1 MDSGDANWRI
11 EAVLSRGGAGKLAAC
26 TDPRPPAKRNLPGS
40 PTPVQAVSVA
50 ILQNPAKR
58 LEPKARFN
66 WVVSDLVRALL
77 AWKYEWQAKLSGR
90 GYYCAALHGESE
102 YNTTINSDLT
112 VSCNC
117 QDYDGTGH
125 IGDLRKNTFE
135 EIFFGPAAQK
145 LRDELARGKIPIRT
159 CAHCGDLKRLPARG
173 AKPPEIRLPHRGM
186 LLENTVRC
194 NVDCTGC
201 ARESASNL
209 RTSKQMTFEE
219 LCQMGDLVRQLGLRQ
234 LFYLCLGEPFLSP
247 TIGLEMPMLR
257 KKNPDCRIVTSTNA
271 MLINTDAKR
280 EAAMYFSHIFFSVH
294 GITDG
299 MSEKYMHRG
308 NFTKAYAAMKELAAY
323 REARGLTQPILEWKY
338 LLFNWNDHPKHL
350 ERAVELAREAK
361 LDFISFWPTNNP
373 FYGISW
379 RYRLGLLNH
388 VGVKNWK
395 GREVDLRPE
404 GLRGTPVHPAVA
416 EFAAAT

>member
-1 MDSGDANWRI
+1 M
-11 EAVLSRGGAGKLAAC
+11 VTPLSERKVR
-26 TDPRPPAKRNLPGS
+26 DPK
-40 PTPVQAVSVA
+40 
-50 ILQNPAKR
+50 K
-58 LEPKARFN
+58 RFN
-66 WVVSDLVRALL
+66 WIVSDIVRQLL
-77 AWKYEWQAKLSGR
+77 AWKYEWQAKISGR
-90 GYYCAALHGESE
+90 GYYCGALHGESE

-125 IGDLRKNTFE
+125 IGDLRKNSFE
-135 EIFFGPAAQK
+135 EIFLGPTAQK

-201 ARESASNL
+201 AREGAANV
-209 RTSKQMTFEE
+209 RTSKQMSLEE
-219 LCQMGDLVRQLGLRQ
+219 LGQTADLVQRLKLKQ
-234 LFYLCLGEPFLSP
+234 LFYLNLGEPFLSP

-257 KKNPDCRIVTSTNA
+257 KKNPDCRIVTSTNGI
-271 MLINTDAKR
+271 LLNTDAKR
-280 EAAMYFSHIFFSVH
+280 EAALHFSHILFSVH
-294 GITDG
+294 GISDE

-308 NFTKAYAAMKELAAY
+308 SFTKAYAAMKEMAAY
-323 REARGLTQPILEWKY
+323 RNARGLREPILEWKY
-338 LLFNWNDHPKHL
+338 LLFNWNDRPKYL
-350 ERAVELAREAK
+350 EHAIEMARAAK

-379 RYRLGLLNH
+379 RYRLGLLNRF
-388 VGVKNWK
+388 GEKCWK

-404 GLRGTPVHPAVA
+404 GRRGTPTHPY
-416 EFAAAT
+416 FAQPAPAT